1 MCSPHPGRNTMQC
14 RPRGQERSILSI
26 RTLTYSLSGKHHVV
40 ANKSADPVCPSG
52 RTIHRPMGS
61 GSRLPGVF
69 DLPSSKPPFRV
80 AVTVFRRD
88 RRRLPTPL
96 CFWFGSRLL
105 SWTVSITVISC
116 HLTRGTDR
124 PPGSPYDIVANA
136 FVQEHDLRVRG
147 GCDN

>member
-80 AVTVFRRD
+80 AVTAFRRD
-88 RRRLPTPL
+88 QRRPPTPPR
-96 CFWFGSRLL
+96 FRFGSPSL
-105 SWTVSITVISC
+105 SCTVNVIAVSR

-124 PPGSPYDIVANA
+124 PPGSPCDIVANA
-136 FVQEHDLRVRG
+136 LVQEHELRVRG
-147 GCDN
+147 GWDN